1 MSEKTA
7 EQLLQF
13 LNRLDSKEKK
23 LQSMGG
29 LPTQISGLEKSL
41 NNVLEE
47 VRTMNEKTKRMDKN
61 IRES

>member
-7 EQLLQF
+7 EQFLQI

-23 LQSMGG
+23 LQNMEG

-41 NNVLEE
+41 HNVLEE

-61 IRES
+61 IQES